1 MTTSCKCNGRK
12 INDQGSLSKRLA
24 IHRLEIY
31 PVDSVI
37 HLSINLLFFGKRRFC
52 ESHEG
57 ESKSDG
63 CTALLPSPPPPPQRA
78 ASVNLNEL
86 DSSSPSPPPPTPFLV
101 NGNVRIMLQSKY
113 IFIKII
119 IYNSSESNLLFSC
132 YT

>member
-1 MTTSCKCNGRK
+1 MNTSCKCNETK

-86 DSSSPSPPPPTPFLV
+86 DSSSPSPPPTPFLV
-101 NGNVRIMLQSKY
+101 NGNLRIMLQSKY

>member
-37 HLSINLLFFGKRRFC
+37 HLSINLLFFGKRRFG

-57 ESKSDG
+57 ESKNDG
-63 CTALLPSPPPPPQRA
+63 RTRSPSFRPPPSPQRA

-86 DSSSPSPPPPTPFLV
+86 DSSSPYPPFLV

>member
-37 HLSINLLFFGKRRFC
+37 HLSINLLFFGKRRFG

-57 ESKSDG
+57 ESIDAP
-63 CTALLPSPPPPPQRA
+63 ALLPSPPLPP
-78 ASVNLNEL
+78 ASGV
-86 DSSSPSPPPPTPFLV
+86 
-101 NGNVRIMLQSKY
+101 
-113 IFIKII
+113 
-119 IYNSSESNLLFSC
+119 C
-132 YT
+132 